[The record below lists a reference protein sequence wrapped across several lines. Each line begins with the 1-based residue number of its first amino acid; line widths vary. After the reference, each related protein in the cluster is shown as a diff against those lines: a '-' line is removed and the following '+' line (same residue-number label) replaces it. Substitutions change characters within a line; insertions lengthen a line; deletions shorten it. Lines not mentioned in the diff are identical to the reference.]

1 MTEQRTYVNL
11 VKEVLAVLDLV
22 QEFSSASL
30 NFELFGLNTFEN
42 NKITLHRYI

>member
-1 MTEQRTYVNL
+1 MYVN
-11 VKEVLAVLDLV
+11 LV

-42 NKITLHRYI
+42 SKITLHRYIWQYIYCIKYYVV